1 MTRIATLRCPCVH
14 SANYKA
20 ALQTLKT
27 IVQFEETDVRCN
39 PNLYK
44 PSHWII
50 YVDVHAFLNFKFE
63 SDFTALQGKDCLKV
77 FLPNKAFVLVG
88 IGKSQEQCD
97 AEEDALA
104 AAALTPS
111 TTETGTSGAEE
122 DASAAAFINVF

>member
-1 MTRIATLRCPCVH
+1 MTRSATLRCPCVH
-14 SANYKA
+14 SANYTA

-27 IVQFEETDVRCN
+27 IAQFEDTDVRCN

-44 PSHWII
+44 ASHWII
-50 YVDVHAFLNFKFE
+50 YIDVHAFINSKFE

-97 AEEDALA
+97 AEEEVKADALTA
-104 AAALTPS
+104 S
-111 TTETGTSGAEE
+111 TNIETEPSGADEI
-122 DASAAAFINVF
+122 F